1 MLRVGEGF
9 NLARVNQASLIDEPA
24 PPTESRA
31 RHERAR
37 AMSPWAMGGKR
48 WEEPESRD
56 RMGTWVPPVPL
67 PAARRVTWVGESAAT
82 YTTGSSFPAGAKYPG
97 SQTSQAFTNKLRSTM
112 RGNGRQAMR

>member
-67 PAARRVTWVGESAAT
+67 PAARCSQGHVGGRVGCDV
-82 YTTGSSFPAGAKYPG
+82 YYR
-97 SQTSQAFTNKLRSTM
+97 L
-112 RGNGRQAMR
+112 

>member
-56 RMGTWVPPVPL
+56 RMGTWVHGYLQSRCPQGHVGG
-67 PAARRVTWVGESAAT
+67 RVGCDV
-82 YTTGSSFPAGAKYPG
+82 YYR
-97 SQTSQAFTNKLRSTM
+97 L
-112 RGNGRQAMR
+112 